1 MPLIDFVKSKTSNIV
16 TATLMMLVRLPGAAA
31 QLMDAAALVVRKS
44 GPAPLAK
51 CLDGLSG
58 AMKLLEPNILLESLM
73 QMTQTVATAIVHD
86 AKHVFIIRDGMRRNE
101 LTAATIQFLWD
112 QRRMVTSFMI
122 DVVEC
127 AKCYVKADSVTGVCD
142 PLEEHGHDN
151 ELDLWDPMNRHALLC
166 QAQRLVK
173 SIVFILTNAARPLAF
188 DDIDMTKE
196 TRLCTDNVD
205 LGLIIEVTP
214 SGRQKVSATSDSS
227 AKNERRDSA
236 VGELDDLLTGQ
247 SKRAA
252 NGHFEASPISTPGE
266 GTEDPAKVTDEKWF
280 FVNGIGTELYWLH
293 LACRKLAKRYSR
305 NVTGVYNRGDGILWD
320 LIKCAGQRNSKG
332 QLNVKSQKEM
342 VQTAKGG
349 QMAQME
355 LANQLEAALLTKG
368 ERGHAYKKVVMIAH
382 SQGCLVLRLALED
395 LRAQRSKALDEAM
408 RERLCVFTF
417 GNPSVDW
424 LGEPDDVLRTEHFG
438 NEKDFVAHLGVFH
451 DGKPKDRGY
460 KNLFTNKEEGWVG
473 HLFGAQYSLDCKHYT
488 DEFEKRSSK
497 RSWLLN
503 CRQGEPLA
511 AERVSSA

>member
-1 MPLIDFVKSKTSNIV
+1 MPLIGFVKRKTSNIV
-16 TATLMMLVRLPGAAA
+16 TDTLIML
-31 QLMDAAALVVRKS
+31 S

-73 QMTQTVATAIVHD
+73 QMTQTVATAVVHD

-112 QRRMVTSFMI
+112 QRGVVTSFMI

-173 SIVFILTNAARPLAF
+173 SIFFILTNAARPLAF

-214 SGRQKVSATSDSS
+214 SGR
-227 AKNERRDSA
+227 
-236 VGELDDLLTGQ
+236 
-247 SKRAA
+247 
-252 NGHFEASPISTPGE
+252 E
-266 GTEDPAKVTDEKWF
+266 GTEDPAKVTDEKWL

-332 QLNVKSQKEM
+332 QLNAKSQKEM

-417 GNPSVDW
+417 GSPSVDW
-424 LGEPDDVLRTEHFG
+424 LGEPDDVLRTEHFA

-460 KNLFTNKEEGWVG
+460 KNVFTNKEEGWVG

-488 DEFEKRSSK
+488 DEFEKRGSK

-511 AERVSSA
+511 AERLTQKLQMILNSFRYHAFIIDT